1 MFRSTMYVTISF
13 GWSRLRIVSASEARL
28 RKSRSK
34 SFASS
39 FLASLSSRPTSS
51 TPFSNNA
58 LASALVMRSPSRRLW
73 RLEAHPPT
81 DTSPNLP
88 PRALRA
94 CIRYRRRSTS
104 SSPPPSPD
112 RSAAPR
118 RRAHRGAPRPRDGP
132 RDPLSPEPQEGGIP
146 PRSPHRVYHRQPRK
160 TLPRLP
166 EVVDLN
172 TSHTPDA

>member
-34 SFASS
+34 S
-39 FLASLSSRPTSS
+39 LARSEPVSDTGGEVRPQV
-51 TPFSNNA
+51 P
-58 LASALVMRSPSRRLW
+58 L
-73 RLEAHPPT
+73 
-81 DTSPNLP
+81 
-88 PRALRA
+88 
-94 CIRYRRRSTS
+94 RRRT
-104 SSPPPSPD
+104 
-112 RSAAPR
+112 
-118 RRAHRGAPRPRDGP
+118 GAPRLGDELIEVLPGPRDGP
-132 RDPLSPEPQEGGIP
+132 RDPLSPEPPEGGIP